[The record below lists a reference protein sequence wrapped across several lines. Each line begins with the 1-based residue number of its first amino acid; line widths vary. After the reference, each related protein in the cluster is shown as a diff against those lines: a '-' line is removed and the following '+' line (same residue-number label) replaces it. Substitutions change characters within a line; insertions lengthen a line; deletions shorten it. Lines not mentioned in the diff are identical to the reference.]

1 MSPGSHD
8 HISFSP
14 EEQSPHLLQTFLRQL
29 EDSGLLG
36 RFQVGLQSAV
46 PHQDAGSDRGSVTV
60 AAKEE
65 LTEANSRGHLHTAV
79 VSSDPPPPAPP
90 SMVLM
95 GSARKIPVS
104 DRSVNKQQQA
114 AEAAHQEL
122 QLAKA
127 LAALALEC

>member
-1 MSPGSHD
+1 M
-8 HISFSP
+8 
-14 EEQSPHLLQTFLRQL
+14 
-29 EDSGLLG
+29 
-36 RFQVGLQSAV
+36 
-46 PHQDAGSDRGSVTV
+46 